1 MLIKNVDPD
10 KYWII
15 LGSVLD
21 SKHNYFFLIWNFDFG
36 KNFIFGVDNSSSTHA
51 DNRRK
56 DILVLGE
63 GRTLGLDNSAITA
76 RAKYF
81 SNFTPSQNKF
91 C

>member
-21 SKHNYFFLIWNFDFG
+21 SKHNFFLIWNFHFG
-36 KNFIFGVDNSSSTHA
+36 KNSICGVDNSSSTHA

-56 DILVLGE
+56 GILVLGQ
-63 GRTLGLDNSAITA
+63 GRTQGLDNSAITTK
-76 RAKYF
+76 AKYF

-91 C
+91 Y